1 MVWVQTNVTVFVYR
15 FAGTFVDKFQV
26 RFTKLDKIY
35 ISQLVRRL
43 QAVLRGGH
51 DGVIVGAR
59 TYGCSWLGY

>member
-1 MVWVQTNVTVFVYR
+1 MVCVQTNVTVFVYR

-43 QAVLRGGH
+43 QAVLRGG
-51 DGVIVGAR
+51 
-59 TYGCSWLGY
+59 S